1 MSGLRDVTLR
11 TINVRSVVR
20 VSVVLYACFVLV
32 FVVAWLILWTVAG
45 VLGVTNNVEDF
56 VAKLFA
62 LDSFS
67 FSLIAQ
73 AIAIVIGGPVIVA
86 LGTGAN
92 ALGATFYNLIAELTG
107 GIQIEVEDD
116 E

>member
-1 MSGLRDVTLR
+1 MASRDVTLR

-20 VSVVLYACFVLV
+20 VSVVLFSCFVLV
-32 FVVAWLILWTVAG
+32 FVVAWMILWAVAG
-45 VLGVTNNVEDF
+45 VLGVKEDVEDF
-56 VAKLFA
+56 LAKLLA

-73 AIAIVIGGPVIVA
+73 AVAIVIGGPVIVA
-86 LGTGAN
+86 LGTGASM
-92 ALGATFYNLIAELTG
+92 LGATFYNLIAELTG